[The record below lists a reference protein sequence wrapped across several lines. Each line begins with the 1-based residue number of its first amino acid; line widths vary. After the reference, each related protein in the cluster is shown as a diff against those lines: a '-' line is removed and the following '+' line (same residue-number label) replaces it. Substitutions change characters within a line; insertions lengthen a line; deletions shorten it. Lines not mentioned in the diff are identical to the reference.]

1 MENSKDLFVIRSYLD
16 FESSEIQNILAY
28 KLTNKTMRTSLFLFF
43 SIFAVQL
50 ASAQNFIFPLDVRP
64 PYLSAN
70 FGELRSN
77 HIHSGIDFK
86 TEQVEGKIVRAIDT
100 GYIARVQLSPSGYG
114 HVLYVAH
121 PNGFTSVY
129 AHLKAFEPRVDS
141 LVRAYQYEKKKHSVD
156 ISFNPDQLPVAQ
168 GDQIGLSGNS
178 GSSGGPHLHFEIRKT
193 ENQHALNPM
202 LFYDFSD
209 YSRPKILRV
218 GVYPMDSNSFV
229 NHKQQKVFYETRSIG
244 NGVFVI
250 DAPITLSGNIGFSV
264 QGYDYMPGMSNLY
277 GFYATSLIC
286 NNQTIYSRHIDEV
299 DFATT
304 SDINSLIDYEEHLA
318 SKRNYEKLFVEQNN
332 DLKIYAKLTNRG
344 IYQTTDDDSA
354 QCEIRV
360 ADIKGNTASI
370 VIQFQQNHVDSLDVR
385 TWKTKQLHSCVDTFS
400 FSLGNFQ
407 FKAKANSFFKDY
419 TMNITVDSSVYS
431 RYYAPVYNIVTD
443 QLIFKKAAEIIIPCS
458 LPKQLQGKAIIEK
471 CKSKTPVM
479 TRFDAS
485 GYAHASIKTGGK
497 YSVVV
502 DTVPPYLKMIME
514 NGANMTA
521 KKYIMFKMSDNY
533 SGIATYN
540 AYIDGVW
547 QILDFDA
554 KNAVVF
560 LNFDD
565 KTMELVKTHTLK
577 IVLED
582 LCHNVLEK
590 EYTFYR

>member
-1 MENSKDLFVIRSYLD
+1 
-16 FESSEIQNILAY
+16 
-28 KLTNKTMRTSLFLFF
+28 MRTSLFLLI

-50 ASAQNFIFPLDVRP
+50 ASAQNFILPLDVRP

-70 FGELRSN
+70 FGELRPN
-77 HIHSGIDFK
+77 HFHSGIDFK
-86 TEQVEGKIVRAIDT
+86 TEKVEGKVVRAIDT
-100 GYIARVQLSPSGYG
+100 GYIARVQLTPSGYG

-129 AHLKAFEPRVDS
+129 AHLKEFDPRVDS
-141 LVRAYQYEKKKHSVD
+141 LVRAYQYEKKTHRVD
-156 ISFNPDQLPVAQ
+156 ISFEPNQLPVAQ
-168 GDQIGLSGNS
+168 GEQIGLSGNT

-202 LFYDFSD
+202 LFYDFND
-209 YSRPKILRV
+209 YSRPKILRI
-218 GVYPMDSNSFV
+218 GLYPMDSNSFV
-229 NHKQQKVFYETRSIG
+229 NHKQQKDFFVTKSKG

-250 DAPITLSGNIGFSV
+250 EAPITLWGNIGFSV
-264 QGYDYMPGMSNLY
+264 HGYDYMPEMSNIY

-299 DFATT
+299 DFGTT
-304 SDINSLIDYEEHLA
+304 ADINSLIDYEERLV
-318 SKRNYEKLFVEQNN
+318 SKRNYEKLYVDRNN
-332 DLKIYAKLTNRG
+332 DLNIYAKLTNQG
-344 IYQTTDDDSA
+344 IYQTTDNDSA

-360 ADIKGNTASI
+360 ADFKGNTASI
-370 VIQFQQNHVDSLDVR
+370 VIKFQQNYVDSLDVR
-385 TWKTKQLHSCVDTFS
+385 TWKTKQLHSCVDSFS
-400 FSLGNFQ
+400 FSLGDFR
-407 FKAKANSFFKDY
+407 FKAKENSFFKDF
-419 TMNITVDSSVYS
+419 TMNITVDSSEYN

-443 QLIFKKAAEIIIPCS
+443 QAIFKKAAEIIIPCT
-458 LPKQLQGKAIIEK
+458 LPEHLQGKGIIEN
-471 CKSKTPVM
+471 CKRKTPLI

-485 GYAHASIKTGGK
+485 GYAHASIKVGGK

-502 DTVPPYLKMIME
+502 DTVAPYLKMTME
-514 NGANMTA
+514 NGANMTT
-521 KKYIMFKMSDNY
+521 KKYILFKMGDNY
-533 SGIATYN
+533 SGVASYN

-554 KNAVVF
+554 KSGAVF
-560 LNFDD
+560 LYFDD
-565 KTMELVKTHTLK
+565 KTMKSGKTHTLK